1 MNTFLPTLLLY
12 QFIKACIF
20 ETNNYILWTNNFSP
34 LSFKNSIEDRSECS
48 KHASGNNLISP
59 DTDYRA
65 GSSFE
70 LSPSDSS
77 DGTYMWDEEGLEPIG
92 NVHPVGSYES
102 SEMNSIVCMDLC
114 TIWEHFVY
122 FAVRETWDVWIF
134 VSLWINSPRLRN
146 GNSYFLRDYKISGLK
161 YIMKHIFVSYKDWVN
176 YGLIYI
182 YDAVDL

>member
-1 MNTFLPTLLLY
+1 MPTLLLY
-12 QFIKACIF
+12 QFIIVYSF
-20 ETNNYILWTNNFSP
+20 ETIIFCELITFISP
-34 LSFKNSIEDRSECS
+34 SLKNSIEDRSECS
-48 KHASGNNLISP
+48 KHASGNNLVSP

-114 TIWEHFVY
+114 TIWKQFVY
-122 FAVRETWDVWIF
+122 FAIERLGMF
-134 VSLWINSPRLRN
+134 GFLLSL
-146 GNSYFLRDYKISGLK
+146 
-161 YIMKHIFVSYKDWVN
+161 
-176 YGLIYI
+176 
-182 YDAVDL
+182 

>member
-1 MNTFLPTLLLY
+1 MKQIIIFCELITF
-12 QFIKACIF
+12 F
-20 ETNNYILWTNNFSP
+20 P

-122 FAVRETWDVWIF
+122 FAIRETWDVWIF
-134 VSLWINSPRLRN
+134 VSL
-146 GNSYFLRDYKISGLK
+146 
-161 YIMKHIFVSYKDWVN
+161 
-176 YGLIYI
+176 
-182 YDAVDL
+182 